1 MYGVWRVWSN
11 PCEVSRRAH
20 SALLNHRWVDTGC
33 FKFTNGD

>member
-11 PCEVSRRAH
+11 PCEVRDGR

-33 FKFTNGD
+33 FMFTNAD